1 MLSGVVVYLLHI
13 VQMELRSSLKHG
25 ADDITVNL
33 QTVTNLNYKLK
44 VKETDKIKKLKTR
57 LYETSDIKCK
67 MKLVLRKET
76 LDDEKRLQ
84 NYDIQDG
91 SVIQI
96 LFISSEILEL
106 YIHVFKKG
114 ILKLE
119 VSDCD
124 TVCDL
129 RQRLSDSKHSLGS
142 APQVYDMFY
151 NSDKLEEDVPLHFY
165 EIPNR
170 GRLDLKTLDASFK
183 ISIEASF
190 AFKVVAFL
198 EVKGTDHVGE
208 VKRKVMKIIA
218 DEEEE
223 DIKMNN
229 VVIFHNPKNC
239 RQTYNELDC
248 DRYTLNRYGL
258 EPHDYLVYI
267 IYRKGS
273 QCADMDD
280 SRRMYHIHWVS
291 PMESVQSFRL
301 KVQDQLGIPF
311 AKQRLTFP
319 GLENPGYGD
328 RIAHFE
334 DIKIHVSEKHVNM
347 SPANA
352 RKKNFK
358 CKSQDLLGME

>member
-1 MLSGVVVYLLHI
+1 
-13 VQMELRSSLKHG
+13 MELRSSLKHG
-25 ADDITVNL
+25 AEDISVNL
-33 QTVTNLNYKLK
+33 QTSTNLNYKLK
-44 VKETDKIKKLKTR
+44 IKETDKVKKLKTK
-57 LYETSDIKCK
+57 LYETSDIKYRI
-67 MKLVLRKET
+67 KLILRKET
-76 LDDEKRLQ
+76 LDDEKRLE

-91 SVIQI
+91 SLIQI
-96 LFISSEILEL
+96 LFISPELLEINV
-106 YIHVFKKG
+106 YVFKKG
-114 ILKLE
+114 VVKLE

-129 RQRLSDSKHSLGS
+129 REKLSDTKYSLGS
-142 APQVYDMFY
+142 APQVYDVFY
-151 NSDKLEEDVPLHFY
+151 DSEKLAEDVPLHFY
-165 EIPNR
+165 GISNKS
-170 GRLDLKTLDASFK
+170 RLDLKTLDATFK
-183 ISIEASF
+183 LSIEASF
-190 AFKVVAFL
+190 TFKVVAFL

-208 VKRKVMKIIA
+208 VKRRVMKIIT

-248 DRYTLNRYGL
+248 DRYTLNRYGV
-258 EPHDYLVYI
+258 EPHDYLVYV

-273 QCADMDD
+273 QCADIED
-280 SRRMYHIHWVS
+280 SRKTHHIHWVTTT
-291 PMESVQSFRL
+291 ESVQSFRL

-334 DIKIHVSEKHVNM
+334 DIKINVTEKHM
-347 SPANA
+347 HLSPANM

-358 CKSQDLLGME
+358 CKSQDLLVM